1 MRVFKDRAE
10 AAKELL
16 ESLPIERMKSEQW
29 QLVAVSSGGLKMASL
44 INQRLHLPIDFLF
57 SASITAPHNPDC
69 EIARVCET
77 EEIVIH
83 EELCNAF
90 DIQVD
95 YVYGEAT
102 RKHEERILSQIYKYR
117 KGRPFES
124 KRGKTVLIV
133 DEGAESGL
141 RLMMALKAILTQ
153 RPRAVYVAVP
163 VLPEEVLEAVDRL
176 VDKVFYLIDL
186 ENYKETSCYYE
197 TFENVDD
204 VTIEQILKIEK
215 IDKTEKE
222 N

>member
-1 MRVFKDRAE
+1 MKIFEDREE

-16 ESLPIERMKSEQW
+16 ESFPCERMRSEQW
-29 QLVAVSSGGLKMASL
+29 QFVAISSGGLKLASYL
-44 INQRLHLPIDFLF
+44 NKRLGLPIDFLF
-57 SASITAPHNPDC
+57 SASITAPHNSEC

-83 EELCNAF
+83 EELCKAF
-90 DIQVD
+90 GIQFD

-102 RKHEERILSQIYKYR
+102 RKHEEKILPQIYRYR

-124 KRGKTVLIV
+124 KKGKVVLIV

-153 RPRAVYVAVP
+153 RPKAVYVAVP
-163 VLPEEVLEAVDRL
+163 VLPEEVLMEVDRL
-176 VDKVFYLIDL
+176 VDHVFYVSEV
-186 ENYKETSCYYE
+186 ENYKTTTCYYKTLE
-197 TFENVDD
+197 RVDD
-204 VTIEQILKIEK
+204 ATIEKLLKIEK

-222 N
+222 